1 MANTGFTIKLLHRT
15 GAEIQADVPQDGI
28 VIGRSSNSADLSCS
42 WDHRM
47 SRRHGRVW
55 VEDGSVWYEDLGS
68 SNGSWY
74 NQAKVTSKIRL
85 SPYSVVVLGDT
96 NLSLL
101 FGTSDPTVPDG
112 MTLQVGQRVSRQDF
126 AGALK
131 SPTQKNEIIHTLTDF
146 VDKLLGTADLDQL
159 APCLRALYV
168 HLPTVKHLFLV
179 GPPVE
184 GEPLIHLIDPKLLA
198 RTGEAVPGGVSRS
211 LVEMAIRSG
220 EAMIF
225 SQADASTPQIKEST
239 RLRGIR
245 SAAYVPLISSQGS
258 PLGVLGVDS
267 PYSALPL
274 HESNLQLLKSAGAL
288 LSARLEGEM
297 LREQAQ
303 EQAMEAR
310 ENEARRETL
319 ANFLK
324 IASHDLK
331 NPLTVVKMC
340 GRLIENLSDNP
351 VIIDLTQRMLDAERR
366 AEQLI
371 ASYLEIS
378 GLQSAQALTLR
389 IEECNLQEMV
399 DAEFNFLERAY
410 QRKDRPIALL
420 NEVTHTAVS
429 ADRQKLQQILNN
441 LIANAIKYG
450 DAKLPQVRIR
460 STARENDIV
469 VSISDNGRGI
479 STEDQ
484 QRLFLEFQRVGD
496 VQKIPGTGL
505 GLWLS
510 NILVRS
516 HGGSMWVESKLEE
529 GSTFFFS
536 LPRGLP

>member
-1 MANTGFTIKLLHRT
+1 
-15 GAEIQADVPQDGI
+15 
-28 VIGRSSNSADLSCS
+28 
-42 WDHRM
+42 
-47 SRRHGRVW
+47 
-55 VEDGSVWYEDLGS
+55 
-68 SNGSWY
+68 
-74 NQAKVTSKIRL
+74 
-85 SPYSVVVLGDT
+85 
-96 NLSLL
+96 
-101 FGTSDPTVPDG
+101 
-112 MTLQVGQRVSRQDF
+112 
-126 AGALK
+126 
-131 SPTQKNEIIHTLTDF
+131 
-146 VDKLLGTADLDQL
+146 
-159 APCLRALYV
+159 
-168 HLPTVKHLFLV
+168 
-179 GPPVE
+179 
-184 GEPLIHLIDPKLLA
+184 
-198 RTGEAVPGGVSRS
+198 
-211 LVEMAIRSG
+211 
-220 EAMIF
+220 
-225 SQADASTPQIKEST
+225 
-239 RLRGIR
+239 
-245 SAAYVPLISSQGS
+245 
-258 PLGVLGVDS
+258 
-267 PYSALPL
+267 
-274 HESNLQLLKSAGAL
+274 
-288 LSARLEGEM
+288 
-297 LREQAQ
+297 
-303 EQAMEAR
+303 
-310 ENEARRETL
+310 
-319 ANFLK
+319 
-324 IASHDLK
+324 
-331 NPLTVVKMC
+331 MC

-536 LPRGLP
+536 LPPGLP